1 LHQAPPSTLRAIRQQ
16 LPWLL
21 PAAVAAAVVLG
32 VLAAIG
38 HDRWLVWDSAI
49 TRLSIELRTH
59 RA

>member
-1 LHQAPPSTLRAIRQQ
+1 LF
-16 LPWLL
+16 
-21 PAAVAAAVVLG
+21 AASVAAAVVLG

-38 HDRWLVWDSAI
+38 HDRWLVWDSPI